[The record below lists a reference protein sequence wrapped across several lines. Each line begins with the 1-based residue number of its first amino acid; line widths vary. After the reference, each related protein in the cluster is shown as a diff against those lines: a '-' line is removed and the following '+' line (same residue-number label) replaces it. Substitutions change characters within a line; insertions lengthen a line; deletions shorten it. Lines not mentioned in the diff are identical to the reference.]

1 MHWHPQAR
9 KRSTC
14 SFLGHGSDPGH
25 RGGGDYGSSGSPGPQ
40 QVGQLIP
47 GLLCL
52 AVLLMQQSE

>member
-1 MHWHPQAR
+1 M
-9 KRSTC
+9 RSTC

-25 RGGGDYGSSGSPGPQ
+25 RGGGDYGLSGSPGPQ